1 MTSNDNKKVFCC
13 LSSGCCFSEAHSVC
27 NALGHH
33 RCRSGLRNRNVANSK
48 QLRERFE
55 GAQKTEAIDQLARE
69 FLQAVEA
76 GT

>member
-1 MTSNDNKKVFCC
+1 MH
-13 LSSGCCFSEAHSVC
+13 HSIR
-27 NALGHH
+27 NALNYHC
-33 RCRSGLRNRNVANSK
+33 CRSGLRNRNVANSK

-55 GAQKTEAIDQLARE
+55 GAQKTEEIDQLARE